1 MKVKYE
7 KSQIIRLTLVYILS
21 IVALNLSFFP
31 LMKSLPEIEIY
42 FILLFEILIFA
53 FIFVI
58 EIIAIGF
65 VDAQIYKA
73 KNEIKV
79 YPEEYNMIYNEL
91 KNKKL
96 IEVEKIRKTAKAF
109 DSWVAILGIL
119 AFFSLMIAS
128 ELALNFSNM
137 TVYRILAFMFI
148 CIVACVILSNRA
160 KAYKNKYI
168 VEFKKH
174 VIPEFINLIDSDFKF
189 IISDNERIE
198 YYDSLYSESTFSSL
212 SGYEHIHCE
221 DYIEGI
227 MDEKT
232 KANIVDF
239 YIESSNNG
247 KRHVEYKGLFATFD
261 SPYISKDIDF
271 RLRKFTTY
279 KEHRLSKV
287 KTGYVKMDKLYNV
300 YTDNGAM
307 IDRIIKRGFFDELTI
322 RFINENLYPEIIVKN
337 GKIFVR
343 YEMSGAF
350 EPRLSDKTNGYE
362 TLYKYYLALKCLS
375 DSYYL
380 VLKYFQNE

>member
-7 KSQIIRLTLVYILS
+7 KSQIIRLTLVYILA

-96 IEVEKIRKTAKAF
+96 MEVEKIRKTAKAF

-119 AFFSLMIAS
+119 AFFSLIIAS

-137 TVYRILAFMFI
+137 TVYRILALMFI

-160 KAYKNKYI
+160 KAYKNK
-168 VEFKKH
+168 
-174 VIPEFINLIDSDFKF
+174 
-189 IISDNERIE
+189 
-198 YYDSLYSESTFSSL
+198 
-212 SGYEHIHCE
+212 
-221 DYIEGI
+221 
-227 MDEKT
+227 
-232 KANIVDF
+232 
-239 YIESSNNG
+239 
-247 KRHVEYKGLFATFD
+247 
-261 SPYISKDIDF
+261 
-271 RLRKFTTY
+271 
-279 KEHRLSKV
+279 
-287 KTGYVKMDKLYNV
+287 
-300 YTDNGAM
+300 
-307 IDRIIKRGFFDELTI
+307 
-322 RFINENLYPEIIVKN
+322 
-337 GKIFVR
+337 
-343 YEMSGAF
+343 
-350 EPRLSDKTNGYE
+350 
-362 TLYKYYLALKCLS
+362 
-375 DSYYL
+375 
-380 VLKYFQNE
+380 